1 MNIQAIM
8 KHLSEG
14 KSVSEV
20 TEIISRTDFENAVQE
35 YPKIT
40 ESIPDSVMIEELVK
54 RGFYVIPGRY
64 AERFETLTEQEQE
77 TVFSM
82 MQRLQDSPS
91 VSSHTDSESERKT
104 RKKMSAVMPE
114 LFEVKL

>member
-20 TEIISRTDFENAVQE
+20 NEILNRTDFENAVLE
-35 YPKIT
+35 YPEISK
-40 ESIPDSVMIEELVK
+40 SIPDSVLIEELVK

-77 TVFSM
+77 TMFSL
-82 MQRLQDSPS
+82 MQRLQDSPA
-91 VSSHTDSESERKT
+91 VSSRTDSESEKKT
-104 RKKMSAVMPE
+104 RRKMSGIMPE
-114 LFEVKL
+114 LFEVQS